1 MAERLGAGQVR
12 LLPLETWSHVAGM
25 TEWRVPAPDF
35 NESYRSYSR
44 PEEVEPEL
52 WCRNGGGLASTMFPP
67 ADPQARDLQECRA
80 V

>member
-1 MAERLGAGQVR
+1 
-12 LLPLETWSHVAGM
+12 M